1 MKRAHHRKKIESDR
15 DEARQAARL
24 STEEGG
30 LGPQPSAS
38 AVTEPEPVRDASGT
52 GGASGGLNSSVNG
65 VAGSSID
72 EEPQRV
78 PRRKG
83 RARGPDGKAG

>member
-1 MKRAHHRKKIESDR
+1 MKRAHHRKKMESDR
-15 DEARQAARL
+15 DEARQATRP
-24 STEEGG
+24 STEDGR

-65 VAGSSID
+65 VAGASID
-72 EEPQRV
+72 ETPKGPPNRKAAN
-78 PRRKG
+78 PRA
-83 RARGPDGKAG
+83 ARRG

>member
-1 MKRAHHRKKIESDR
+1 MKRAHHSKKMESDR
-15 DEARQAARL
+15 DEARQATRP
-24 STEEGG
+24 STEDGR

-65 VAGSSID
+65 VAGASID
-72 EEPQRV
+72 ETPKGPPNRKAAN
-78 PRRKG
+78 PRA
-83 RARGPDGKAG
+83 ARRG